1 MSVHSSA
8 ARYRVGGHVQ
18 YHPCKRATRTGMS
31 AAVGFQE
38 GRPEVRV
45 TVEPFAATL
54 IKPSRDWAREATVGE
69 SRLPHVCCK
78 HVTAKVQATV
88 CAHLLEKLQCLLRP
102 CAKFQEPTAS
112 PSMSR
117 RPPDPMKER
126 SHDHSENGCL
136 KRYCCNL
143 GRRAGGG
150 GRPAVR
156 TCPEWSGPVRTTT
169 TLQGIGPVFLTGVLP
184 SSRISP
190 SRLPSSSS
198 MQNPCNTQP
207 RCSSSRP
214 YSARAGCHV
223 PQARISRW

>member
-1 MSVHSSA
+1 MSLQKSRLRKHVTTTTSTRWKVWSTALWRSA
-8 ARYRVGGHVQ
+8 SGSGALG
-18 YHPCKRATRTGMS
+18 S
-31 AAVGFQE
+31 APALSRNSAVGFQE
-38 GRPEVRV
+38 GR
-45 TVEPFAATL
+45 PFAATL

-150 GRPAVR
+150 GRPAGRRGPKGPGERGGKKEGDNPRVR
-156 TCPEWSGPVRTTT
+156 VLLFACVNSGQACAVRVRELDGDDFET
-169 TLQGIGPVFLTGVLP
+169 I
-184 SSRISP
+184 
-190 SRLPSSSS
+190 
-198 MQNPCNTQP
+198 
-207 RCSSSRP
+207 
-214 YSARAGCHV
+214 
-223 PQARISRW
+223 

>member
-1 MSVHSSA
+1 MCAASMSL
-8 ARYRVGGHVQ
+8 Q
-18 YHPCKRATRTGMS
+18 K
-31 AAVGFQE
+31 
-38 GRPEVRV
+38 
-45 TVEPFAATL
+45 
-54 IKPSRDWAREATVGE
+54 
-69 SRLPHVCCK
+69 SRLPQLCV
-78 HVTAKVQATV
+78 
-88 CAHLLEKLQCLLRP
+88 HLLEKLQCLLRP

-117 RPPDPMKER
+117 RPPDTMNER

-150 GRPAVR
+150 GRPSGR

-198 MQNPCNTQP
+198 MQNPCNTQGRQGQLDLP
-207 RCSSSRP
+207 RRVPTLLSKTQSGTPDQRGPCSGVWP
-214 YSARAGCHV
+214 
-223 PQARISRW
+223 